1 MPTVSDTARTLR
13 DRPLGRIAILALVLV
28 AALLVARSCGKT
40 ETKVSQDEAIAI
52 AKEEVA
58 FEPNNVMVRLLKQG
72 LQSKPFW
79 AVSLSVKQ
87 PDGALDPLAVVTID
101 AITGEVTEIRR
112 QAP

>member
-13 DRPLGRIAILALVLV
+13 DRPLGRVAILALVLV

-52 AKEEVA
+52 AKNAVD
-58 FEPNNVMVRLLKQG
+58 FEPNNVIIRFLKQG

-79 AVSLSVKQ
+79 AVSLSIKH
-87 PDGALDPLAVVTID
+87 PDGTLDPVVVVVVD
-101 AITGEVTEIRR
+101 ATTGEVTEIRR
-112 QAP
+112 SVP

>member
-1 MPTVSDTARTLR
+1 M
-13 DRPLGRIAILALVLV
+13 
-28 AALLVARSCGKT
+28 AAFLVARSCGETVT
-40 ETKVSQDEAIAI
+40 EVSQDEAIAI

-87 PDGALDPLAVVTID
+87 PDGALDPLAVVVRRRD
-101 AITGEVTEIRR
+101 DGRGDRNPPSGAVT
-112 QAP
+112 AWSFPT